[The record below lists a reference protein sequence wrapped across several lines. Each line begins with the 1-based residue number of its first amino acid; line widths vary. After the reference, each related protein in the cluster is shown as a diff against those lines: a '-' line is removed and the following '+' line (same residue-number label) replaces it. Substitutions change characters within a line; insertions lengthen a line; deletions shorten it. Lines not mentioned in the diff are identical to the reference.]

1 MRVSIRLFGAFRQ
14 FQTDDIL
21 ELDCPGA
28 HTVADV
34 RGTLDAYGLAH
45 WPGFTSGLLRTSAF
59 ATEEELLR
67 AGSAI
72 PADGRLAIIPPV
84 SGG

>member
-14 FQTDDIL
+14 FQADDIL

-28 HTVADV
+28 RIVADV
-34 RGTLDAYGLAH
+34 RGALDAYGLAR
-45 WPGFTSGLLRTSAF
+45 WNGFSSSLLRTSAF
-59 ATEEELLR
+59 ATESELLS

-72 PADGRLAIIPPV
+72 PADGQLAIIPPV